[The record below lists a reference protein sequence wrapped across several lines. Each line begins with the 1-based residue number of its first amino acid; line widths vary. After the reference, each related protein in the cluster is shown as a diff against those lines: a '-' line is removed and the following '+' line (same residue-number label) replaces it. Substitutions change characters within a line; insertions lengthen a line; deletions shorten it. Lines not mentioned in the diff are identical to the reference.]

1 MFCSNGLVGVED
13 DDGLVCCEAQCGRCG
28 GSQCGGLPGGPVSW
42 CLAIF
47 VSYLS
52 YHVPL
57 ANLEVLFVV
66 GLENRESSRVP
77 RPQPM
82 VWLPFCRKG
91 TLLRPANIGKFDEQI
106 VELTTYSTLPSKHAV
121 YEAKLYDDEQ
131 YFMGNELTPA
141 SHVRFG
147 TQYPTH

>member
-1 MFCSNGLVGVED
+1 MTAWSAAKLSAGDAED
-13 DDGLVCCEAQCGRCG
+13 PDAAGCPAVR
-28 GSQCGGLPGGPVSW
+28 
-42 CLAIF
+42 F
-47 VSYLS
+47 VS
-52 YHVPL
+52 
-57 ANLEVLFVV
+57 VLLFSCLTSRIMRLRRSVQCC
-66 GLENRESSRVP
+66 SSCALTTGERSRAP
-77 RPQPM
+77 RPQPI